1 METATQNQTLTVVDK
16 ETEQKQLEVAESKRG
31 AWGELGVKIA
41 KIDFQLQAR
50 AQQAIAR
57 LKTPKT
63 IEEVVEAEGLL
74 KEVKAEANAI
84 SIDRKSITGPVD
96 KRLSELMLPEKSL
109 AEPVKQVE
117 SAIIAVK
124 KADEEKRRQEN
135 LKLEA
140 KQKCREMLIMHK
152 NNHDSIF
159 KNNILERVNKV
170 YVYALEN
177 ISFAELEEFLKNIAI
192 QRFKAEDFVIGY
204 PKNTFVQYV
213 TEDEYMVLCKE
224 CITMAYDSKQYLA
237 IYENDLRAKFSDFEV
252 ALNNKAEA
260 LRQSEVEKANKAAE
274 IAAQAQHANVAA
286 KLDTIA
292 TANVAVT
299 STTKALKQSY
309 AVDMPET
316 VDSVMKIYTAFS
328 ANLSECLSELNV
340 SKWFSLTPSQ
350 VTVALAKVKNKNED
364 FNPTGIIFK
373 TVDKL

>member
-1 METATQNQTLTVVDK
+1 MKTATQNQSLVLVDK
-16 ETEQKQLEVAESKRG
+16 ETEQKQLEVAESKRA

-50 AQQAIAR
+50 AQQSIAK

-63 IEEVVEAEGLL
+63 IEEVVEAERLL

-84 SIDRKSITGPVD
+84 STDRKAITGPVD
-96 KRLSELMLPEKSL
+96 RRLAELMLPEKSF
-109 AEPVKQVE
+109 AEPVKHVE
-117 SAIIAVK
+117 TAIIAVK

-152 NNHDSIF
+152 NNQDSIF
-159 KNNILERVNKV
+159 KNSILERVNKV
-170 YVYALEN
+170 YLYALEN
-177 ISFAELEEFLKNIAI
+177 ISLTELEEFLKNIAI
-192 QRFKAEDFVIGY
+192 PRFKAEDFVIGY

-224 CITMAYDSKQYLA
+224 CITMAYDAKQYLA

-260 LRQSEVEKANKAAE
+260 LRQAEQEKVNKAAE

-292 TANVAVT
+292 SSSAVVT

-316 VDSVMKIYTAFS
+316 VENAIAILTAFT
-328 ANLSECLSELNV
+328 ANLSLCLPELNV
-340 SKWFSLTPSQ
+340 SKWFSFTPSQ
-350 VTVALAKVKNKNED
+350 AAAALSKVKNKNED
-364 FNPTGIIFK
+364 FNPSGINFK